1 MIIPRYWRF
10 ACLASALG
18 IWLFANRAAA
28 QKDSFQFV
36 VLGDRTGDAQPGVY
50 EQVWQEAAAENPAF
64 VVSVGDSIEGSN
76 DAKAEAEWLQLGQ
89 ILTRYRHYPLFLAPG
104 NHDIWSARSEML
116 FRKHAAHPPHYSFD
130 YLGAHVTVL
139 DNSRSEQLSAGEL
152 QFLEKDL
159 EAHHDQSVKFVVFH
173 RPSWLI
179 DAMFQNPR
187 FALHQLARKYGV
199 RYVIAG
205 HLHQMLDVALEGV
218 TYLSMVSSGGHLRGT
233 EQYQDGWFFGY
244 ALASVRGQKVDF
256 QIKELKPPRGQG
268 RITDLKHW
276 RKAGTEVPVAVGE
289 ANN

>member
-1 MIIPRYWRF
+1 MRISRYWRLSF
-10 ACLASALG
+10 LASVLG
-18 IWLFANRAAA
+18 VWLLANRAAA

-36 VLGDRTGDAQPGVY
+36 VLGDRTGDVQPGVY
-50 EQVWQEAAAENPAF
+50 EQVWREAAAENPEF
-64 VVSVGDSIEGSN
+64 LVSVGDSIEGSI
-76 DAKAEAEWLQLGQ
+76 DARTEAEWLQLEQ
-89 ILTRYRHYPLFLAPG
+89 ILTPYRRYPLFLAPG
-104 NHDIWSARSEML
+104 NHDIWSSRSETL

-139 DNSRSEQLSAGEL
+139 DNSRSEQLAAGEL
-152 QFLEKDL
+152 VFLEKDL
-159 EAHHDQSVKFVVFH
+159 QAHQDQSVKFIVFH

-187 FALHQLARKYGV
+187 FALHQIARKYGV

-205 HLHQMLDVALEGV
+205 HLHQMLDVVLEGV

-256 QIKELKPPRGQG
+256 QIKELKAPRGQG
-268 RITDLKHW
+268 RITELKDW
-276 RKAGTEVPVAVGE
+276 RKAGTDAAVAVRGVK
-289 ANN
+289 